1 MTGLCG
7 ADCSKCPTKE
17 ACRGCGNSCGSP
29 FGGKCFVKDYIKKGG
44 KEKYSAFKQKLLD
57 EINALLEFEGIP
69 KARELF
75 ELKGEYV
82 NLAYPLPNS
91 KKCALLND
99 NDIYLGTQIEFGEMG
114 TCCGVVAGLG
124 FILVCS
130 YGLDGSDTEIMIYK
144 RR

>member
-17 ACRGCGNSCGSP
+17 VCRGCGSP
-29 FGGKCFVKDYIKKGG
+29 FGGKCLVKDYIKKGG
-44 KEKYSAFKQKLLD
+44 KENYSAFKLKLLD

-69 KARELF
+69 KAQELF

-91 KKCALLND
+91 KKMR
-99 NDIYLGTQIEFGEMG
+99 F
-114 TCCGVVAGLG
+114 
-124 FILVCS
+124 F
-130 YGLDGSDTEIMIYK
+130 K
-144 RR
+144 